1 MSGTDSYTVKF
12 AKDGSELKLSSINK
26 SDEGFVGVG
35 PSLGQVDADGNVT
48 SIAIDQVKDA
58 VVALTPVP
66 LAEETAA
73 APVEETVDETAQ
85 VDAANNELDGM
96 VSGPADNDLEEETS
110 FEEVPDGPTDEDIAN
125 RAALNKQIGQEV
137 PLAPVNAQGSADE
150 SNKKKGGARKSKK
163 VKKGGKVNKSKKVRF
178 HFTRK
183 AKGKKTKANTKK
195 RG

>member
-1 MSGTDSYTVKF
+1 MSTNSYTVKF
-12 AKDGSELKLSSINK
+12 AKDGSDLKLSSINK

-58 VVALTPVP
+58 VVALTPASLAAP
-66 LAEETAA
+66 AEETAPLEETA
-73 APVEETVDETAQ
+73 APLED
-85 VDAANNELDGM
+85 ANNELNGM
-96 VSGPADNDLEEETS
+96 ISGPADNDDAAYNS
-110 FEEVPDGPTDEDIAN
+110 FTDVPEGPTAEDIAN
-125 RAALNKQIGQEV
+125 KAALNNQIGQNV

-150 SNKKKGGARKSKK
+150 SDKTKGGARKSKK
-163 VKKGGKVNKSKKVRF
+163 VKKGGKANKSKKVRF